1 MAKKENNDFESE
13 NELINY
19 IHKFLSIRSNLN
31 RGIIEEIFK
40 PNKANLKVL
49 SNTGTE
55 IDIMALILYFLNPVP
70 DPMIYLQDAIGNVKE
85 YAITIIIDTSFSVLN
100 HLNLNHSLNT
110 IRVIINFIYNY
121 RFTFF

>member
-1 MAKKENNDFESE
+1 MAKKANNDFESE

-70 DPMIYLQDAIGNVKE
+70 L
-85 YAITIIIDTSFSVLN
+85 
-100 HLNLNHSLNT
+100 
-110 IRVIINFIYNY
+110 
-121 RFTFF
+121 